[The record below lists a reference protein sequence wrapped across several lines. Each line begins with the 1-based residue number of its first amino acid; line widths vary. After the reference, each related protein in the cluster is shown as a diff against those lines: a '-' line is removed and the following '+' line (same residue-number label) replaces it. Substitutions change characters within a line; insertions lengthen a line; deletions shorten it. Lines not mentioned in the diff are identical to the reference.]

1 MNLKRKNMNKKISI
15 SLLVIV
21 FLLAC
26 CNNNQDDKKSETGIK
41 KIENEDIKISKNM
54 KKPIPEVARNL
65 DDALKIFHDHNFGE
79 ANMDSINIDKIKVEF
94 TNKLFILK
102 IEGFKNGKIY
112 RLKIDDNAQILEEK
126 IEKDKNEKKLAL
138 DFDKLYPPTKA
149 MEKTLENQ
157 AKGAWVRGYEL
168 KIENNKAVYYI
179 NIAEGRDVMIDGAN
193 GEIIDK
199 IDFR

>member
-1 MNLKRKNMNKKISI
+1 MNKRISI
-15 SLLVIV
+15 YILALI
-21 FLLAC
+21 FLLAG
-26 CNNNQDDKKSETGIK
+26 CNNGSNDKKSETGTK
-41 KIENEDIKISKNM
+41 QVENKDINISKSK
-54 KKPIPEVARNL
+54 KKPIPEVARSL
-65 DDALKIFHDHNFGE
+65 DDALKIFHNHNFGQ
-79 ANMDSINIDKIKVEF
+79 ANMDSINIDKIKMEF
-94 TNKLFILK
+94 TNELFILK

-149 MEKTLENQ
+149 MEKALENQ

-179 NIAEGRDVMIDGAN
+179 NIAEGKDMKIDGIT
-193 GEIIDK
+193 GEIIERD
-199 IDFR
+199 

>member
-1 MNLKRKNMNKKISI
+1 MNKRISI
-15 SLLVIV
+15 YILALI
-21 FLLAC
+21 FLLAG
-26 CNNNQDDKKSETGIK
+26 CNNGSNDKKSETGTK
-41 KIENEDIKISKNM
+41 QVENKDINISKSK
-54 KKPIPEVARNL
+54 KKPIPEVARSL
-65 DDALKIFHDHNFGE
+65 DDALKIFHNHNFGQ
-79 ANMDSINIDKIKVEF
+79 ANMDSINIDKIKMEF
-94 TNKLFILK
+94 NNELFILK

-149 MEKTLENQ
+149 MEKALENQ

-179 NIAEGRDVMIDGAN
+179 NIAEGKDMKIDGIT
-193 GEIIDK
+193 GEIIERD
-199 IDFR
+199 

>member
-1 MNLKRKNMNKKISI
+1 MNKKISI

-41 KIENEDIKISKNM
+41 QVENKDINISESK
-54 KKPIPEVARNL
+54 KKPIPKIARNL
-65 DDALKIFHDHNFGE
+65 YDALKIFHDHNFGE
-79 ANMDSINIDKIKVEF
+79 ANMDSINIDKIKMEF
-94 TNKLFILK
+94 TNELFILK

-149 MEKTLENQ
+149 MEKALENQ

-179 NIAEGRDVMIDGAN
+179 NIAEGKDMKIDGIT
-193 GEIIDK
+193 GEIIERD
-199 IDFR
+199 